1 MGSRLVGQGFGSAGL
16 VTRGRTAGTCSV
28 PLTTSVHAQHLPDHR
43 SKSFRAAAVS
53 AACSAWTLLPPSCG
67 LTRPPAPLAPLAGRM
82 VSHSPL
88 PTWRALLISRRV
100 CKAIRMDESLRC
112 CPRSSPI
119 VPILRGVRG
128 TGELP
133 SISST
138 KVRTEPDAARPDI
151 SFLRPW
157 GEWTVCADGAE
168 ATGVTATPVACVT
181 EDKDK

>member
-28 PLTTSVHAQHLPDHR
+28 PLTTSVHAHHPPDHR

-53 AACSAWTLLPPSCG
+53 AACSAWTLLPPSCKA
-67 LTRPPAPLAPLAGRM
+67 TRPLPPLAGRM
-82 VSHSPL
+82 ASHSPL
-88 PTWRALLISRRV
+88 PTWCALLISRRV

-157 GEWTVCADGAE
+157 GEWTACAEGAE
-168 ATGVTATPVACVT
+168 ATEVTATSVACVT
-181 EDKDK
+181 EGKDR